1 MQALVVYC
9 HPVEASYC
17 ASLRDAAVRGLERA
31 GHDVRVVDLT
41 KDGFDPVMSREE
53 WQQYMSD
60 IDDIPQAL
68 APYVAQ
74 VLAAQIVVF
83 VYPTWWGGLP
93 ALLKGWVE
101 RTMLPGVAF
110 KLNEK
115 KKVRPALTH
124 VRHIVVIST
133 FGSPWLYV
141 KFVNDNGR
149 RILIRAMRL
158 ATSWRTRKHCFGLYA
173 MDKATQDDSMR
184 FARNIENKLAK
195 L

>member
-1 MQALVVYC
+1 MQALIVYC

-60 IDDIPQAL
+60 VDDIPQAL

-173 MDKATQDDSMR
+173 MDKATQDDRVR